1 VVPEKCR
8 LGKPLDRLVAVSDNS
23 RMRLI
28 LSRGAQNGLYGMSG
42 RDRQR
47 TLAKLETFA
56 AEPFAPHPWAT
67 RLRGEDRV
75 RIRQGDWRGVLLIVR
90 ERDTVVLERV
100 AHRRE
105 VYR

>member
-1 VVPEKCR
+1 
-8 LGKPLDRLVAVSDNS
+8 
-23 RMRLI
+23 MRLI
-28 LSRGAQNGLYGMSG
+28 LSRGAQNGLYGMSR

-47 TLAKLETFA
+47 MLTKLEAFA

-67 RLRGEDRV
+67 RLQGEDRV

-90 ERDTVVLERV
+90 EQDAVVLERV

>member
-1 VVPEKCR
+1 
-8 LGKPLDRLVAVSDNS
+8 
-23 RMRLI
+23 MRLI
-28 LSRGAQNGLYGMSG
+28 LSRGAQNGLFGMSR

-47 TLAKLETFA
+47 MFTKLEAFA

-67 RLRGEDRV
+67 RLQGEDRV

-90 ERDTVVLERV
+90 EHDTVILERV
-100 AHRRE
+100 GHRRE